1 MQISNE
7 ITMITNLTLEILI
20 MLVTISFLMIDC
32 ARKKTES
39 KLSSSKAQVE
49 PPKPVVPQQNNPVMT
64 TDVLVERKSQ
74 VGNIP
79 PVPPPRPESVPQQT
93 EQNVEI
99 EKKVSDANTRLAS
112 EEKKSK
118 KKAKSVKKLAKQ
130 PSKIFKKRKRI
141 LAKDCPPMEKT
152 QRLMSSRM
160 FLFVFSFYFLS
171 FKIASSPAADHRYA
185 HRAFFEDHHV
195 TNPNKIKYCGNID
208 VMKSNQ
214 KSFSTES

>member
-1 MQISNE
+1 
-7 ITMITNLTLEILI
+7 
-20 MLVTISFLMIDC
+20 
-32 ARKKTES
+32 
-39 KLSSSKAQVE
+39 
-49 PPKPVVPQQNNPVMT
+49 
-64 TDVLVERKSQ
+64 
-74 VGNIP
+74 
-79 PVPPPRPESVPQQT
+79 
-93 EQNVEI
+93 
-99 EKKVSDANTRLAS
+99 VSDANTRLAS

-152 QRLMSSRM
+152 QRLMSS
-160 FLFVFSFYFLS
+160 
-171 FKIASSPAADHRYA
+171 PADHRYA

-214 KSFSTES
+214 KEFLDGIEEACKEYPKRAAEDKKRAAQKQKAPPTEVSQRGGKSVMESHVKVKSGRCLLFEMKPEDEVEVEKPDKKGK

>member
-1 MQISNE
+1 
-7 ITMITNLTLEILI
+7 
-20 MLVTISFLMIDC
+20 
-32 ARKKTES
+32 
-39 KLSSSKAQVE
+39 
-49 PPKPVVPQQNNPVMT
+49 
-64 TDVLVERKSQ
+64 
-74 VGNIP
+74 
-79 PVPPPRPESVPQQT
+79 
-93 EQNVEI
+93 
-99 EKKVSDANTRLAS
+99 VSDANTRLAS

-214 KSFSTES
+214 KEFLDGIEEACKEYPKRAAEDKKRAAQKQKAPPTEVSQRGGKSVMESHVKVKSGRCLLFEMKPEDEVEVEKPDKKGK